1 MSRAN
6 GTGTFG
12 SAMVGAGIRRTTFA
26 VAVGAALLLL
36 GALVTPSGAQTTAS
50 TAAST
55 PAASPGDATCPTRP
69 VRAANGSFEG
79 PVATTGTAVSF
90 ETGTVQGWT
99 SARKKLTLAAS
110 GYQDVTAATGRQFLV
125 LSTSTSTAVHQDLP
139 TTPSE
144 TLAWSLAHRT
154 VSGTGTIRV
163 RIGAPGEAGEVVA
176 TLTDG
181 TTWTT
186 HGDDYRV
193 PDDQTITRFTIEST
207 GGTAVDLIDDAS
219 FGSASCLVA
228 TSTVTP
234 EGANDVGAVI
244 TETVTVRNVGG
255 SPTTEATLAT
265 TVPTS
270 LRYVTDS
277 AIPTGVWNYLP
288 DTLLVTLV
296 GASGRPGVILPG
308 EAVLATWRL
317 DIGPEAA
324 DGTIRTQVAVTSSD
338 ALGGSRRTGTDSAVT
353 PVRASADVQLS
364 QSFAPALVA
373 PGGPTT
379 FSFAIRNDGPSTA
392 HGVTAVA
399 VIPDGV
405 GIDPGAVPA
414 GCRMVTRTITCVVG
428 SLPDGDSRSWSV
440 ALTAP
445 ATNGV
450 VKARLAVSATTPD
463 PSLDNGTST
472 AMLSVGPPPGARLDI
487 VTNPSPLL
495 STAGAITTIVAD
507 VTNTGS
513 SPTTGPVT
521 VTDLTPEPFV
531 DLFLAAVVAEG
542 PPATCAVATRSCT
555 IEALAPGQSVRVEFR
570 GTVRPE
576 TDDGTTIAGGV
587 VASTPDGTAAAAEL
601 IIAVRAFANLTLDEI
616 TPTVPDVAAPVTRIV
631 TVTNGGPSFAKATSV
646 FIPVPTDAVVVTRPA
661 ECTLILGGLSCPLG
675 DLPAGRPAQSVF
687 AFQLP
692 PTGTSISDRAGVNTA
707 TPTEWPVADY
717 SPQRWTVAPAVKLST
732 TLSTLPTAITVG
744 DRVDVVVT
752 AANAGPGAATDV
764 IVPLD
769 PARNGLRV
777 LDADTRTGQFD
788 PTTSRWTIP
797 ALAAGEKATLRLGV
811 QALRSGD
818 VALASTI
825 LAVEPD
831 LDSGGSTAITTMT
844 VSDAEVVTASSGVS
858 GWVWIL
864 LAAVLV
870 AIAVVTVLVIR
881 RRRSRRTGPPPP
893 AS

>member
-6 GTGTFG
+6 RSGG
-12 SAMVGAGIRRTTFA
+12 SGSPMVGAGIRRTTFA
-26 VAVGAALLLL
+26 GAVVAAVLLL
-36 GALVTPSGAQTTAS
+36 GAPVTPSEAQTTSSTVAS
-50 TAAST
+50 APDTT
-55 PAASPGDATCPTRP
+55 PVATSGDSTCPARP
-69 VRAANGSFEG
+69 VRTANGGFEG
-79 PVATTGTAVSF
+79 PVATTGTAASF
-90 ETGTVQGWT
+90 ETGSVQGWT
-99 SARKKLTLAAS
+99 SSRKRLTLAAS

-125 LSTSTSTAVHQDLP
+125 LSTGTSTTVHQDLP

-163 RIGAPGEAGEVVA
+163 RIGAPGEGGEVVA
-176 TLTDG
+176 TITDG
-181 TTWTT
+181 STWTT

-207 GGTAVDLIDDAS
+207 GGAAVDLIDDAS

-244 TETVTVRNVGG
+244 TETVTVRNIGG

-265 TVPTS
+265 IVPTS

-277 AIPTGVWNYLP
+277 AIPDGVWNYLP
-288 DTLLVTLV
+288 DTLLITLV

-324 DGTIRTQVAVTSSD
+324 DGTIRTQAAVTSSD
-338 ALGGSRRTGTDSAVT
+338 ALGGPRRSGTDSAAT

-364 QSFAPALVA
+364 QSFTPALVA
-373 PGGPTT
+373 PGGATSY
-379 FSFAIRNDGPSTA
+379 SFAIRNDGPSTA

-399 VIPDGV
+399 VIPDGLA
-405 GIDPGAVPA
+405 IDAGAVPV
-414 GCRMVTRTITCVVG
+414 GCRMVARTITCVVG

-440 ALTAP
+440 PMTAP
-445 ATNGV
+445 ATVGV
-450 VKARLAVSATTPD
+450 VKTRLAVSSTTPD

-542 PPATCAVATRSCT
+542 RPPATCAVATRSCT
-555 IEALAPGQSVRVEFR
+555 IDALTPGQSVRIEFR

-576 TDDGTTIAGGV
+576 TDDGTTITGGV
-587 VASTPDGTAAAAEL
+587 AASTPDGSTAAAEL

-616 TPTVPDVAAPVTRIV
+616 TPTVPDVATPVTRIV

-646 FIPVPTDAVVVTRPA
+646 FIPVPTDAVVVTRPG
-661 ECTLILGGLSCPLG
+661 ECTLLLGGLSCPLG
-675 DLPAGRPAQSVF
+675 DLPAGRPASSVF

-717 SPQRWTVAPAVKLST
+717 SPQRWSVAPAVRLST
-732 TLSTLPTAITVG
+732 TLGALPAVVTVG
-744 DRVDVVVT
+744 DRVEIVVT
-752 AANAGPGAATDV
+752 AANAGPGMATDV

-769 PARNGLRV
+769 PTRNGLRV
-777 LDADTRTGQFD
+777 
-788 PTTSRWTIP
+788 
-797 ALAAGEKATLRLGV
+797 V
-811 QALRSGD
+811 
-818 VALASTI
+818 
-825 LAVEPD
+825 
-831 LDSGGSTAITTMT
+831 
-844 VSDAEVVTASSGVS
+844 DAETRA
-858 GWVWIL
+858 
-864 LAAVLV
+864 
-870 AIAVVTVLVIR
+870 
-881 RRRSRRTGPPPP
+881 
-893 AS
+893 